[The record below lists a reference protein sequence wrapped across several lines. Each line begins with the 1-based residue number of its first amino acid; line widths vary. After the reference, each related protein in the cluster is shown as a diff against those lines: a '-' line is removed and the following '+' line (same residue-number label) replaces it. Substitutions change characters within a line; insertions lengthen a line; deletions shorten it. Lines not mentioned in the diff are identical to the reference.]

1 MQSSIELTGP
11 LVPLILLGF
20 CGVSKTNS
28 YRTDRDETIWLLV
41 YFGRHF
47 QTILHTLKG
56 FSRGLSV
63 FFPSE
68 INTSMFLVEYEA
80 GKLKKLSRNSL
91 EAKTEVQFSF
101 HL

>member
-1 MQSSIELTGP
+1 M
-11 LVPLILLGF
+11 
-20 CGVSKTNS
+20 SKTNS
-28 YRTDRDETIWLLV
+28 YITDRDETIWLLV

-56 FSRGLSV
+56 FSRALPV